1 MTDVLF
7 YHLERQSLE
16 QALPIL
22 LDLSMQRNWRV
33 VVQAGSPERVKT
45 LDEHLWTY
53 QDDSFMPH
61 GASGDMAAE
70 DAATQPI
77 WLTDSAETPND
88 AQVLFLVDGADRDE
102 IKQFE
107 RCIYMFDGGDDEAV
121 RQARDKWKSLS
132 DEDYSLTYYQQ
143 NHAGKW
149 EKKG

>member
-1 MTDVLF
+1 
-7 YHLERQSLE
+7 
-16 QALPIL
+16 
-22 LDLSMQRNWRV
+22 
-33 VVQAGSPERVKT
+33 
-45 LDEHLWTY
+45 
-53 QDDSFMPH
+53 MPH
-61 GASGDMAAE
+61 GASGNMAAE
-70 DAATQPI
+70 DAAIQPI

>member
-102 IKQFE
+102 IKQFV

>member
-22 LDLSMQRNWRV
+22 LDLSMQRDWRV
-33 VVQAGSPERVKT
+33 VVQAGSPERVKM
-45 LDEHLWTY
+45 LNEHLWTY

-61 GASGDMAAE
+61 GAAGDMDAD
-70 DAATQPI
+70 DAARQLI
-77 WLTDSAETPND
+77 WLTDSPETPNN
-88 AQVLFLVDGADRDE
+88 AQVLFLVYGADRTE

-107 RCIYMFDGGDDEAV
+107 RCIYMFDGGDEEAV
-121 RQARDKWKSLS
+121 KQARDKWKVLS
-132 DEDYSLTYYQQ
+132 DEDYKLTYYQQ

>member
-22 LDLSMQRNWRV
+22 LDLSMQRDWRV
-33 VVQAGSPERVKT
+33 VVQAGSLERVKI
-45 LDEHLWTY
+45 LNEHLWTY

-61 GASGDMAAE
+61 GASGDMAPE
-70 DAATQPI
+70 DEAGQLI
-77 WLTDSAETPND
+77 WLTDSAESPNN

-107 RCIYMFDGGDDEAV
+107 RCIYIFDGGDDEAV

-132 DEDYSLTYYQQ
+132 DGGYNLTYYQQ

>member
-1 MTDVLF
+1 MPEVLVH
-7 YHLERQSLE
+7 HLERQSLE

-22 LDLSMQRNWRV
+22 LDLSMQRDWRV
-33 VVQAGSPERVKT
+33 VVQAGSLERVKI
-45 LDEHLWTY
+45 LNEHLWTY

-61 GASGDMAAE
+61 GASGDMAPE
-70 DAATQPI
+70 DAAGQPI
-77 WLTDSAETPND
+77 WLTDSAESPND

-107 RCIYMFDGGDDEAV
+107 RCIYIFDGGDDEAV

-132 DEDYSLTYYQQ
+132 DGDYNLTYYQQ

>member
-1 MTDVLF
+1 
-7 YHLERQSLE
+7 
-16 QALPIL
+16 
-22 LDLSMQRNWRV
+22 MQRDWRV
-33 VVQAGSPERVKT
+33 VVQAGSLERVKI
-45 LDEHLWTY
+45 LNEHLWTY

-61 GASGDMAAE
+61 GASGDMAPE
-70 DAATQPI
+70 DEAGQPI
-77 WLTDSAETPND
+77 WLTDSAESPNN

-107 RCIYMFDGGDDEAV
+107 RCIYIFDGGDDEAV

-132 DEDYSLTYYQQ
+132 DGDYNLTYYQQ

>member
-22 LDLSMQRNWRV
+22 LDLSMQRDWRV
-33 VVQAGSPERVKT
+33 VVQAGSLERVKI
-45 LDEHLWTY
+45 LNEHLWTY

-61 GASGDMAAE
+61 GASGDIAPE
-70 DAATQPI
+70 DEAGQPI
-77 WLTDSAETPND
+77 WLTDSAESPNN

-107 RCIYMFDGGDDEAV
+107 RCIYIFDGGDDEAV

-132 DEDYSLTYYQQ
+132 DGDYNLTYYQQ

>member
-1 MTDVLF
+1 MLKRIYENIVDITHSTSFVVGFEKESVL
-7 YHLERQSLE
+7 
-16 QALPIL
+16 
-22 LDLSMQRNWRV
+22 
-33 VVQAGSPERVKT
+33 
-45 LDEHLWTY
+45 
-53 QDDSFMPH
+53 
-61 GASGDMAAE
+61 
-70 DAATQPI
+70 
-77 WLTDSAETPND
+77 
-88 AQVLFLVDGADRDE
+88 DE